1 MTDVFAGLVAALS
14 GAKVDLN
21 DRDRDRFAGRACNS
35 EGVSESW
42 SDPVVREG
50 RLTREGVQVTLP
62 GGEVRTYRST
72 RGAFRELRLP
82 DNQHIRFRLK
92 LKAERVHTYH
102 LRDGREYRF
111 EIVARD

>member
-1 MTDVFAGLVAALS
+1 MADVFGGMVAALS

-21 DRDRDRFAGRACNS
+21 DRDKDRFAGRACNS

-42 SDPVVREG
+42 ADATVREG
-50 RLTREGVQVTLP
+50 RLTRDGVQVTLP
-62 GGEVRTYRST
+62 SGEVRTYRST
-72 RGAFRELRLP
+72 RDAFRELRLP

-92 LKAERVHTYH
+92 LKKERVHTFTT
-102 LRDGREYRF
+102 RDGREYRF